1 MDIKDAVSAEELL
14 PLLQIE
20 AKSKELNVF
29 VFTYEDLKDDFFLRS
44 EKLGIALLAKDEDNA
59 KYNLNNLR
67 RCYLIKFV

>member
-1 MDIKDAVSAEELL
+1 MDINDAVSAEELL
-14 PLLQIE
+14 PLLQME
-20 AKSKELNVF
+20 AKSKGLNVF